1 MPSLDLVSVLVG
13 AAGMAVVWGLVTVW
27 ALCAASADRERWAS
41 RSLPPED
48 AKDPVPC
55 PDVSTMA
62 DDRLD
67 PRQW

>member
-41 RSLPPED
+41 RSLPPEN
-48 AKDPVPC
+48 AKNPGAMSDRP
-55 PDVSTMA
+55 SSRH
-62 DDRLD
+62 RLD